1 MLYKGASSALRDGRQ
16 LSITR
21 SSFSASL
28 SFSVSGISRSWFAR
42 ARIDAQFTTTRLAG
56 AAAPCTRSR
65 FAGICVIV
73 QVMDGEPAISP
84 VAIADPI
91 LKRFRA
97 ALDEL
102 YGDRAERVV
111 LFGSR
116 ARGDEHKDSDYDIA
130 VFIKDPGPL
139 ADELHRLAD
148 VSTDILLDT
157 GAVIS
162 AKPFYAGA
170 YRERTGFMYDLR
182 RDGID
187 L

>member
-1 MLYKGASSALRDGRQ
+1 M
-16 LSITR
+16 
-21 SSFSASL
+21 
-28 SFSVSGISRSWFAR
+28 
-42 ARIDAQFTTTRLAG
+42 RLA
-56 AAAPCTRSR
+56 
-65 FAGICVIV
+65 
-73 QVMDGEPAISP
+73 D
-84 VAIADPI
+84 DPI

-116 ARGDEHKDSDYDIA
+116 ARGDARKDSDYDIA
-130 VFIKDPGPL
+130 VFIKDPGTL
-139 ADELHRLAD
+139 SDELHRLA
-148 VSTDILLDT
+148 SLATDILLDT

-162 AKPFYAGA
+162 AKPFQAGA
-170 YRERTGFMYDLR
+170 YRERTGFMHELR